1 MAELQGWWD
10 VDRPRLEGKIK
21 TGLLVWE
28 DEWRL
33 VPVSETEK
41 AREGQEGK
49 ELGSGAS
56 WIGPEVG
63 QSGCRAR

>member
-10 VDRPRLEGKIK
+10 VDHGEKNPD
-21 TGLLVWE
+21 GLLVWE
-28 DEWRL
+28 DEWRV
-33 VPVSETEK
+33 VPVSETEQ
-41 AREGQEGK
+41 AREAQEGK

>member
-1 MAELQGWWD
+1 ME
-10 VDRPRLEGKIK
+10 RKIQ

-28 DEWRL
+28 DEWRV
-33 VPVSETEK
+33 VPVSETEQ
-41 AREGQEGK
+41 AREAQEGK

>member
-1 MAELQGWWD
+1 ME
-10 VDRPRLEGKIK
+10 RKIQ

-28 DEWRL
+28 DGWRV
-33 VPVSETEK
+33 VPVSETEQ
-41 AREGQEGK
+41 ARAAQEGK